1 MLYLVVG
8 EKTRV
13 EDLKRVI
20 APVVRGN
27 AVPHRILRCTDPRPQ
42 LGYGD
47 VMFAMGNGA
56 LKSLQ
61 FFGIL
66 PKNKTVGSLRQSP
79 IKLNDGYLCMSYDA
93 GIGNI
98 DYGLEVQLSMD
109 IMQACRLH
117 MTGTVK
123 PELGEYRWVDD
134 FSDTIE
140 YIKAKYA
147 ETGKPVKL
155 ATDLETVGLDPI
167 DPHRFIVSISF
178 TYHAGQADLKR
189 FAGLHDQPEVSSK
202 LHQQIEWL
210 LTSDMVSLG
219 GANLKYDLGW
229 IWHKWK
235 IHCTNF
241 RLDTTLVGSLLDENR
256 SNSLN
261 THAKLFTTMGG
272 YDDDLNSTYDKGR
285 MDLIPDDD
293 LLPYAGG
300 DTDATYRVR
309 DVFTQELL
317 RDPEL
322 CNFYIKLQ
330 HPASRAFEIME
341 QNGVNVNQHKLENLG
356 YELDAEM
363 EEYEALALDMIPNFI
378 KMKYRSD
385 LKIKASLVSDYLFS
399 KRGLGLKP
407 LMFSEKTGKP
417 KTNHAHLQNFLD
429 ESKYPEA
436 ARFIKLTEMYNKAAK
451 ARSTYVTGFLKHLR
465 SDGRF
470 HPSFILFKG
479 DYGGGDS
486 GTVTG
491 RLAARDPAIQTLPKH
506 SPIAKRLRS
515 CYEPP
520 EGYAIVEVD
529 YSQGELRVCAVV
541 AQEKTMIN
549 AYNQG
554 MDLHALTG
562 GSVAG
567 LTYAEMNALKETD
580 PDLYKK
586 YRQGGKPANFGLLYG
601 MSADGYQAYAKD
613 NYGVI
618 LTGKQAKDTRN
629 NFFDTYS
636 GLPAW
641 HESCVQQARA
651 TGCIRSPLGRIRHLP
666 MIHARD
672 SSLRSQAERQSINSG
687 IQSTLSDM
695 LILAMAEFNK
705 KYGRVDECRFWA
717 MIHDAILCYVK
728 IEHLDYWVATIQEI
742 MENLPLQEYFGWE
755 TNVDFLADAEYSTEN
770 LASMKEWKAA

>member
-8 EKTRV
+8 EKTQV

-27 AVPHRILRCTDPRPQ
+27 DVVHRILRCSDPRPR
-42 LGYGD
+42 LEYGD

-61 FFGIL
+61 FWGVL
-66 PKNKTVGSLRQSP
+66 PKNKTVGSLRQKP
-79 IKLNDGYLCMSYDA
+79 IKLENGYLCMSYDA
-93 GIGNI
+93 AIGNI

-117 MTGTVK
+117 MTGTVRPVIGDYQWK
-123 PELGEYRWVDD
+123 SDFTDVVDAVNRIYD
-134 FSDTIE
+134 
-140 YIKAKYA
+140 

-167 DPHRFIVSISF
+167 DPDRFIVSISF
-178 TYHAGQADLKR
+178 TYQEGQADLVR
-189 FAGLHDQPEVSSK
+189 FAGLHDQPQKGSL
-202 LHQQIEWL
+202 LHDQLVFL
-210 LTSDMVSLG
+210 LTSEKVSLG

-229 IWHKWK
+229 IWHKWG
-235 IHCTNF
+235 IHCENF

-272 YDDDLNSTYDKGR
+272 YDDDLNATYDKGR

-309 DVFTQELL
+309 EHFTRELL

-341 QNGVNVNQHKLENLG
+341 QNGVYVNEHKLEQLG

-363 EEYEALALDMIPNFI
+363 AQYEEEALDMIPNFI

-385 LKIKASLVSDYLFS
+385 LKIKASIVSEYLFG

-407 LMFSEKTGKP
+407 IMFSEKTGKP
-417 KTNHAHLQNFLD
+417 KTNHAHLQNFMD
-429 ESKYPEA
+429 AEKYPEA
-436 ARFIKLTEMYNKAAK
+436 AKFIELSEKYNKASK
-451 ARSTYVTGFLKHLR
+451 ARSTYVTGFLNHLR
-465 SDGRF
+465 HDGRF

-479 DYGGGDS
+479 DYGAGDS

-506 SPIAKRLRS
+506 SPIAKRLRA

-541 AQEKTMIN
+541 AQEQTMIN

-567 LTYAEMNALKETD
+567 LTYAEMQALEQTD
-580 PDLYKK
+580 KALYKV

-618 LTGKQAKDTRN
+618 LTQKQARDTRN
-629 NFFDTYS
+629 NFFETYN

-641 HESCVQQARA
+641 HERCVYNARQ
-651 TGCIRSPLGRIRHLP
+651 TGIIRSPLGRIRHLP

-672 SSLRSQAERQSINSG
+672 PYLRSQAERQSINSG

-705 KYGRVDECRFWA
+705 KYGRVDECLFWA

-728 IEHLDYWVATIQEI
+728 IEHLDYWIEIIQGI
-742 MENLPLQEYFGWE
+742 MQNLPLEEYFGWE

-770 LASMKEWKAA
+770 LASMKEWSPA